1 MSMLSAQR
9 DTLRK
14 VAGELQSIID
24 GLNKGHVTYDS
35 LMDTLDYSILCLNGA
50 ADTIWQ
56 LRNDCVDL
64 RMENEKLRN
73 LMQRRVKDY
82 MYESCG
88 DCWGGL
94 CDECQCWVSECA
106 DELREL
112 GIEVSNDD

>member
-1 MSMLSAQR
+1 MIETRTTVFVPSIALNYEGN
-9 DTLRK
+9 TLES
-14 VAGELQSIID
+14 VGIGGELF
-24 GLNKGHVTYDS
+24 
-35 LMDTLDYSILCLNGA
+35 
-50 ADTIWQ
+50 
-56 LRNDCVDL
+56 LRNTPL
-64 RMENEKLRN
+64 SSENTRLKIKNEKLQN

-112 GIEVSNDD
+112 GIEVE

>member
-1 MSMLSAQR
+1 MSTLSAQR
-9 DTLRK
+9 DELRWL
-14 VAGELQSIID
+14 ADHLEEHES
-24 GLNKGHVTYDS
+24 H
-35 LMDTLDYSILCLNGA
+35 MDEYVRAMRHA

-64 RMENEKLRN
+64 RKKNEKLRN
-73 LMQRRVKDY
+73 LIQRRVKDY

-112 GIEVSNDD
+112 GIEVE